1 MDKVSA
7 ASSEPSD
14 CRISE
19 PMDKRRFQM
28 SMSTDE
34 GVT

>member
-1 MDKVSA
+1 MMGRVSA

-19 PMDKRRFQM
+19 PIDKRRFQCQCQVVR
-28 SMSTDE
+28 E
-34 GVT
+34 